1 MSAKPS
7 SFWYK
12 ISTDVDIN
20 GKLNFVLKL
29 YQTHFYSHEFY
40 VLLASK
46 DRLYAVFISICS
58 SLFLAVDKTMCKKRK
73 MLLV

>member
-1 MSAKPS
+1 M
-7 SFWYK
+7 
-12 ISTDVDIN
+12 DVN

-29 YQTHFYSHEFY
+29 YKTHFCSHDFY

-46 DRLYAVFISICS
+46 DRLYAVFISVCP
-58 SLFLAVDKTMCKKRK
+58 SLFLAVDKIMCNERK